1 MEDGKDVGGEESL
14 DTQVGE
20 LRRKFK
26 EGTGTS
32 GSREGVTGREKDP
45 TLGRDPGKFKR

>member
-20 LRRKFK
+20 LRRKFE
-26 EGTGTS
+26 EGAGTS
-32 GSREGVTGREKDP
+32 GSKEGINGREKDL
-45 TLGRDPGKFKR
+45 TLGQDPGKFK